1 MGQDTDQT
9 SSKTKREGERGG
21 EGEGG
26 KKKEEERRQEQ
37 QKTKKEEEKKKKG
50 TPQTRSTI
58 SGRTKSGKSL

>member
-26 KKKEEERRQEQ
+26 KKEEERRQEQ
-37 QKTKKEEEKKKKG
+37 QKIKKEEKKKKG